1 MLPSGGL
8 TCNGNALAKE
18 LVAWKKAVAARWDEI
33 EVVQVETNE
42 GLNARIEAG
51 KEYDV
56 TVVLDEKGLDDAVGV
71 ECVAIHTEDGRES
84 VHTITPLGL
93 ARREGSLYTFRTS
106 IGVSNAGSFKLAFRM
121 YPKNGHL
128 PHRQD
133 FCYVRWL

>member
-56 TVVLDEKGLDDAVGV
+56 TVVLDEKGLDDV
-71 ECVAIHTEDGRES
+71 
-84 VHTITPLGL
+84 
-93 ARREGSLYTFRTS
+93 
-106 IGVSNAGSFKLAFRM
+106 GSFKLAFRM